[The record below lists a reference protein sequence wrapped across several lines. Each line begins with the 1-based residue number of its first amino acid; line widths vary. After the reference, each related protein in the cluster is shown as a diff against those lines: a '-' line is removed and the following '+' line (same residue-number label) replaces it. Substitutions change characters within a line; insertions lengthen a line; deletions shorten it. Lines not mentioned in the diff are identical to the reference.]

1 MNGKTLKAA
10 MAAAGL
16 AAVASVGTALATPG
30 SGIVG
35 TLLAR
40 GSIANDLKLVVPQS
54 TVRTKTI
61 KTRDRKGTVHVKKVK
76 QNVIVDRAV
85 MSCTASRTCDVVF
98 QLVTIQPGG
107 TAGWHS
113 HPGPFLA
120 SVKSGTVTLY
130 DGSDKSCAPHAYG
143 VGQSFMD
150 SGEVHIARNE
160 GSVPAEFYL
169 AYLVPAGANPLRI
182 DQPSPGNCSF

>member
-1 MNGKTLKAA
+1 MKSKTLKAA
-10 MAAAGL
+10 SIAAGV
-16 AAVASVGTALATPG
+16 AAVASVATALATPG

-40 GSIANDLKLVVPQS
+40 GSLASDVKLVVPQS
-54 TVRTKTI
+54 TVRTRTV
-61 KTRDRKGTVHVKKVK
+61 KTRDRKGKVHVKKVK
-76 QNVIVDRAV
+76 ESVIVDRAV
-85 MSCTASRTCDVVF
+85 MSCTLSRACDVVF

-120 SVKSGTVTLY
+120 TVKSGTVTLY
-130 DGSDKSCAPHAYG
+130 DGSDKSCTPHAYG
-143 VGQSFMD
+143 VGQSFID
-150 SGEVHIARNE
+150 PGEVHIARNE

-182 DQPSPGNCSF
+182 DQPSPGNCPF